1 MSEEIEKIEK
11 KKKKVSKADAIAEL
25 WEKANLSYK
34 LIGKQS
40 EIYKDIKNASKKIS
54 VIAASRRLGK
64 SYLSCL
70 CSVELCLTKKNAII
84 KYVCPTQAMVKN
96 IILPIMRQI
105 LEDCPP
111 YLRPEWKEADKR
123 YTFPNGSEI
132 QIAGVDNDRAD
143 TLRGGSSDLCIVDE
157 AAFCSDLQYVIS
169 SVLLPTTATT
179 KGKIILAS
187 TPNYKDPQH
196 VFNTNYMI
204 PYEESGDLKKYTI
217 KDNPLIDEE
226 TLQSIIAS
234 YPRGEE
240 DPAFRCEYYCEVSI
254 DQELMVIPEFDS
266 AKANDITRDTTKPQ
280 FFHAY
285 ISMDVG
291 FKDLTGVLFAYVDF
305 DKSALVIADELVI
318 HGPTLTTDFLATEIK
333 RKENEIFM
341 DKNDYFKVEPALR
354 VMDNN
359 NLVLLNDLFRLH
371 GINFIATA
379 KDNKEAQINELRL
392 LIKQNR
398 LIISPKCKTLIFHLK
413 NAKWDKQRKQFTRLK
428 DSPDGTLKGGHA
440 DLLDAL
446 IYLVRNVR
454 IDRNPYP
461 DNWGELVG
469 ESIFRG
475 IRQDNKT
482 NELQETLYKLLNIKP
497 KK

>member
-1 MSEEIEKIEK
+1 
-11 KKKKVSKADAIAEL
+11 
-25 WEKANLSYK
+25 
-34 LIGKQS
+34 
-40 EIYKDIKNASKKIS
+40 
-54 VIAASRRLGK
+54 
-64 SYLSCL
+64 
-70 CSVELCLTKKNAII
+70 
-84 KYVCPTQAMVKN
+84 
-96 IILPIMRQI
+96 
-105 LEDCPP
+105 
-111 YLRPEWKEADKR
+111 
-123 YTFPNGSEI
+123 
-132 QIAGVDNDRAD
+132 
-143 TLRGGSSDLCIVDE
+143 
-157 AAFCSDLQYVIS
+157 
-169 SVLLPTTATT
+169 
-179 KGKIILAS
+179 
-187 TPNYKDPQH
+187 
-196 VFNTNYMI
+196 
-204 PYEESGDLKKYTI
+204 
-217 KDNPLIDEE
+217 
-226 TLQSIIAS
+226 
-234 YPRGEE
+234 
-240 DPAFRCEYYCEVSI
+240 
-254 DQELMVIPEFDS
+254 
-266 AKANDITRDTTKPQ
+266 
-280 FFHAY
+280 
-285 ISMDVG
+285 
-291 FKDLTGVLFAYVDF
+291 
-305 DKSALVIADELVI
+305 
-318 HGPTLTTDFLATEIK
+318 
-333 RKENEIFM
+333 
-341 DKNDYFKVEPALR
+341 
-354 VMDNN
+354 MDNN